1 MDLVFATQAKGT
13 ETGAELLSELL
24 VLLVGEV
31 GVSRELEEL
40 PLLVNLLNLAID
52 VLLDLL
58 ELLVHLDKLSAA
70 DGMVVGKSAR
80 AAPDDVIDSLDI
92 LVRSV
97 DEGILGLGMATR
109 DGLAGD
115 LFVASGLDCERWF
128 VNHAQRHDAS
138 LVSHCE

>member
-1 MDLVFATQAKGT
+1 MDLVFATQAKGS
-13 ETGAELLSELL
+13 EAGAELQSELL
-24 VLLVGEV
+24 VLLVGQV

-58 ELLVHLDKLSAA
+58 ELLVHLDELSAT
-70 DGMVVGKSAR
+70 DGMVVGKSGG
-80 AAPDDVIDSLDI
+80 AAPDDIVDGLDI

-97 DEGILGLGMATR
+97 DETILGLGMATR
-109 DGLAGD
+109 DGLTGN
-115 LFVASGLDCERWF
+115 LFKASGLDCERWF